1 MSLQSSDAVCL
12 IPTALSLPSTV
23 LPSPLAFSPSSS
35 LITGTHQSKRGGVA
49 ELDLDAQ
56 LLPHQHS
63 RQATSLPL
71 ETPSSTT
78 NDSTQRLNPVE
89 PHTSTTTPTSSVDGQ
104 YPQGNETA
112 LQAERSA
119 EQNSEQD
126 DDVSDEG
133 LEKRWQGESDHRI
146 VLGT

>member
-1 MSLQSSDAVCL
+1 V
-12 IPTALSLPSTV
+12 
-23 LPSPLAFSPSSS
+23 PLVP
-35 LITGTHQSKRGGVA
+35 R
-49 ELDLDAQ
+49 
-56 LLPHQHS
+56 QHL

-71 ETPSSTT
+71 ETPSSTR
-78 NDSTQRLNPVE
+78 NDSTPRLNPVE
-89 PHTSTTTPTSSVDGQ
+89 PHTSTTTPTASVDGQ

-126 DDVSDEG
+126 DDVSYEG